1 MDLTQNCGI
10 QQPHDTIAGLY
21 IYGILE
27 NPSLSDAHNRTLI
40 HTHTPT
46 IKLPGD
52 NFTFYST
59 SIAIFYF
66 FFNEVYI
73 RRCGTTQY
81 THAHTKLEPR
91 DTRRLNFVFNLDRV
105 QNLRIYYFCKKKKI
119 FFLSCFLHDTTRLH
133 KMCLIRFSIEN
144 PYFNR
149 RVGRYTTKKVRNT
162 GFNKNVRFLFA
173 INVIITN

>member
-105 QNLRIYYFCKKKKI
+105 QNLRIYYFCKKKNLFFYLAFYTIPLACTKCVLFDFQLKI
-119 FFLSCFLHDTTRLH
+119 HILTA
-133 KMCLIRFSIEN
+133 E
-144 PYFNR
+144 
-149 RVGRYTTKKVRNT
+149 
-162 GFNKNVRFLFA
+162 
-173 INVIITN
+173 